1 MGDAHMAGKA
11 TGDEMQEDIENLP
24 ASTFAAEEYQQRK
37 GGMQTHGENALSSL
51 TTSPQEFEHQ
61 WKWLLENK
69 NMLHESLK
77 SQQSKE
83 ERKEAW
89 MNTKIIAVSLDDIL
103 NNGHVTKASLQNS
116 ENFLPS
122 AKDCGEQDSG
132 LAHVVEARMDIHQ
145 EVSIYTSLL
154 TK

>member
-11 TGDEMQEDIENLP
+11 TRDEMQEDIENLP
-24 ASTFAAEEYQQRK
+24 ASTFAAEECEQRK

-51 TTSPQEFEHQ
+51 TTSPQESEHQ
-61 WKWLLENK
+61 RKWLLENK
-69 NMLHESLK
+69 NILHESLK
-77 SQQSKE
+77 SQQSKG
-83 ERKEAW
+83 ERNKAW
-89 MNTKIIAVSLDDIL
+89 INTKVIAVSLDDVL

-145 EVSIYTSLL
+145 EVSFYTCRL